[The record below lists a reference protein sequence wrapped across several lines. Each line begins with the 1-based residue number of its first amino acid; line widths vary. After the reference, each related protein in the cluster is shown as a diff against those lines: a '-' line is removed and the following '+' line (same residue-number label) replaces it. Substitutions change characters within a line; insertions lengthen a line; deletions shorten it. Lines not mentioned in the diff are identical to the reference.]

1 MTNNTSMCIFKSQL
15 IDKGTNKVTKEN
27 VVFDT
32 TSSRYDLAIKEVE
45 ERVKLGWSVKAS
57 FMLGG
62 GYLRVDYVRA
72 DPNRYKD
79 VGKTNESK
87 VDAEIVNTGSVVV
100 GATEADSESS
110 GYGGM
115 DSVGCE
121 ESVEVATQEVVA
133 TAAPIELAEVKEVD
147 VKETPVKPARKSIAA
162 TKKSEVKDA

>member
-1 MTNNTSMCIFKSQL
+1 MCIFKSQL

-79 VGKTNESK
+79 VGKTNNSK
-87 VDAEIVNTGSVVV
+87 VDAEPVLSGVGS
-100 GATEADSESS
+100 TEAVTE
-110 GYGGM
+110 
-115 DSVGCE
+115 
-121 ESVEVATQEVVA
+121 EVAVSAQEVVA
-133 TAAPIELAEVKEVD
+133 SVE
-147 VKETPVKPARKSIAA
+147 VKETPVKPTRKTTAA
-162 TKKSEVKDA
+162 KKA

>member
-1 MTNNTSMCIFKSQL
+1 MCIFKYQL

-32 TSSRYDLAIKEVE
+32 SASRYDLAIKEVE

-79 VGKTNESK
+79 VGKSSNTLDTNESK
-87 VDAEIVNTGSVVV
+87 DTDN
-100 GATEADSESS
+100 ESS
-110 GYGGM
+110 GYGGLG
-115 DSVGCE
+115 SVGCE
-121 ESVEVATQEVVA
+121 ETTEVAAPVETPQEVATESPV
-133 TAAPIELAEVKEVD
+133 AEVKEVA
-147 VKETPVKPARKSIAA
+147 KPTRKTTA
-162 TKKSEVKDA
+162 KKA

>member
-1 MTNNTSMCIFKSQL
+1 MCIFKSQL

-72 DPNRYKD
+72 DPNRCKD
-79 VGKTNESK
+79 VGKTNDSND
-87 VDAEIVNTGSVVV
+87 DAEPVLSGVGNTEVVTDEVTVETEEVVV
-100 GATEADSESS
+100 SS
-110 GYGGM
+110 
-115 DSVGCE
+115 
-121 ESVEVATQEVVA
+121 QEVV
-133 TAAPIELAEVKEVD
+133 EE
-147 VKETPVKPARKSIAA
+147 KPKTTRKTTSS
-162 TKKSEVKDA
+162 TKKSEVKDV

>member
-1 MTNNTSMCIFKSQL
+1 MCIFKFQL

-27 VVFDT
+27 VQENKHVQFDT

-79 VGKTNESK
+79 IGKTDDSND
-87 VDAEIVNTGSVVV
+87 DAEIVNTGSVVV
-100 GATEADSESS
+100 GATEAKENTS
-110 GYGGM
+110 
-115 DSVGCE
+115 
-121 ESVEVATQEVVA
+121 TQVTTKTTRKT
-133 TAAPIELAEVKEVD
+133 TA
-147 VKETPVKPARKSIAA
+147 
-162 TKKSEVKDA
+162 KKSEVKDA

>member
-1 MTNNTSMCIFKSQL
+1 MCIFKSQL

-27 VVFDT
+27 VQENKHVQFDT

-62 GYLRVDYVRA
+62 GYLRVDYIRA

-79 VGKTNESK
+79 VGKTNDSND
-87 VDAEIVNTGSVVV
+87 DAEPVLSGV
-100 GATEADSESS
+100 G
-110 GYGGM
+110 
-115 DSVGCE
+115 SVGCE
-121 ESVEVATQEVVA
+121 ESVEVATVKGDGLTDDTDAIQVEVVEQKPKQ
-133 TAAPIELAEVKEVD
+133 TRKT
-147 VKETPVKPARKSIAA
+147 TPT

>member
-1 MTNNTSMCIFKSQL
+1 MCIFKSQL

-32 TSSRYDLAIKEVE
+32 TSSRFDLAIKEVE

-87 VDAEIVNTGSVVV
+87 VDAEPSLSGVGS
-100 GATEADSESS
+100 T
-110 GYGGM
+110 
-115 DSVGCE
+115 
-121 ESVEVATQEVVA
+121 EVATEEVVESVA
-133 TAAPIELAEVKEVD
+133 QVKD
-147 VKETPVKPARKSIAA
+147 VAKPKPTRKTTT
-162 TKKSEVKDA
+162 TKKAEDQPDE

>member
-1 MTNNTSMCIFKSQL
+1 MCIFKSQL

-27 VVFDT
+27 VQENKHVQFDT

-79 VGKTNESK
+79 VGETNNSVES
-87 VDAEIVNTGSVVV
+87 
-100 GATEADSESS
+100 DSESS

-115 DSVGCE
+115 GSVGCE
-121 ESVEVATQEVVA
+121 ETPQEAVEAPVAH
-133 TAAPIELAEVKEVD
+133 VKEAE
-147 VKETPVKPARKSIAA
+147 VKETPVKPTRKTTA

>member
-1 MTNNTSMCIFKSQL
+1 MCIFKSQL
-15 IDKGTNKVTKEN
+15 IDKGTNKVANEN

-87 VDAEIVNTGSVVV
+87 LDAEPSLSGVGSTDVVTEEVTVETVEVVV
-100 GATEADSESS
+100 SS
-110 GYGGM
+110 
-115 DSVGCE
+115 
-121 ESVEVATQEVVA
+121 QEVV
-133 TAAPIELAEVKEVD
+133 EE
-147 VKETPVKPARKSIAA
+147 KPKTTRKTTSS
-162 TKKSEVKDA
+162 TKKYEVKDA

>member
-1 MTNNTSMCIFKSQL
+1 MCIFKSQL

-27 VVFDT
+27 VQESKHVQFDT

-79 VGKTNESK
+79 VGKTNDSVES
-87 VDAEIVNTGSVVV
+87 
-100 GATEADSESS
+100 DSESS
-110 GYGGM
+110 GYGGLG
-115 DSVGCE
+115 SVGCE
-121 ESVEVATQEVVA
+121 EAVEAPVAQ
-133 TAAPIELAEVKEVD
+133 VKEGD
-147 VKETPVKPARKSIAA
+147 VKETPVKPTRKTTP

>member
-1 MTNNTSMCIFKSQL
+1 MCIFKSQL
-15 IDKGTNKVTKEN
+15 IDKGTNKVTKES

-72 DPNRYKD
+72 DPNRHKD
-79 VGKTNESK
+79 VGKTNDSK

-100 GATEADSESS
+100 GATEDKENTS
-110 GYGGM
+110 
-115 DSVGCE
+115 
-121 ESVEVATQEVVA
+121 TQVTTKTTRKT
-133 TAAPIELAEVKEVD
+133 TA
-147 VKETPVKPARKSIAA
+147 
-162 TKKSEVKDA
+162 KKSEVKDDE

>member
-1 MTNNTSMCIFKSQL
+1 MCIFKSQL

-79 VGKTNESK
+79 VGKTDESR
-87 VDAEIVNTGSVVV
+87 VDAEPVLSDV
-100 GATEADSESS
+100 G
-110 GYGGM
+110 
-115 DSVGCE
+115 SVGCE
-121 ESVEVATQEVVA
+121 ETVETVAPVESAQEVV
-133 TAAPIELAEVKEVD
+133 EQ
-147 VKETPVKPARKSIAA
+147 KPKPTRKTTA
-162 TKKSEVKDA
+162 TKKA

>member
-1 MTNNTSMCIFKSQL
+1 MTNTASMCIFKSQL

-57 FMLGG
+57 FMLGA

-79 VGKTNESK
+79 VGKTNDS
-87 VDAEIVNTGSVVV
+87 VDTDIK
-100 GATEADSESS
+100 SS
-110 GYGGM
+110 GYGGLG
-115 DSVGCE
+115 SVGCE
-121 ESVEVATQEVVA
+121 EASQETVEEVTLATQVETV
-133 TAAPIELAEVKEVD
+133 TD
-147 VKETPVKPARKSIAA
+147 VKDVAKPTRKTTA
-162 TKKSEVKDA
+162 TKKA

>member
-1 MTNNTSMCIFKSQL
+1 M
-15 IDKGTNKVTKEN
+15 TKEN

-79 VGKTNESK
+79 VGKTNNSVES
-87 VDAEIVNTGSVVV
+87 DTQ
-100 GATEADSESS
+100 SS
-110 GYGGM
+110 GYGGLG
-115 DSVGCE
+115 SVGCE
-121 ESVEVATQEVVA
+121 ETPQETVEETTEVAQEVAVE
-133 TAAPIELAEVKEVD
+133 TH
-147 VKETPVKPARKSIAA
+147 VKETPVKPARKTTA
-162 TKKSEVKDA
+162 TKKA

>member
-1 MTNNTSMCIFKSQL
+1 MCIFKSQL

-32 TSSRYDLAIKEVE
+32 SASRFDLAIKEVE

-79 VGKTNESK
+79 VGKTNDSVES
-87 VDAEIVNTGSVVV
+87 DTQ
-100 GATEADSESS
+100 SS
-110 GYGGM
+110 GYGGLG
-115 DSVGCE
+115 SVGCE
-121 ESVEVATQEVVA
+121 ETVEVATKDAVETVAPVEAQEVV
-133 TAAPIELAEVKEVD
+133 EQKS
-147 VKETPVKPARKSIAA
+147 KPTRKTTT
-162 TKKSEVKDA
+162 TKKA

>member
-1 MTNNTSMCIFKSQL
+1 MCIFKSQL

-32 TSSRYDLAIKEVE
+32 TSSRFDLAIKEVE

-79 VGKTNESK
+79 VGKSN
-87 VDAEIVNTGSVVV
+87 DSV
-100 GATEADSESS
+100 GADSESS
-110 GYGGM
+110 GYGGLG
-115 DSVGCE
+115 SVGCE
-121 ESVEVATQEVVA
+121 EDVEAPVAQ
-133 TAAPIELAEVKEVD
+133 VKEVA
-147 VKETPVKPARKSIAA
+147 KPARKTTT
-162 TKKSEVKDA
+162 TKKA

>member
-79 VGKTNESK
+79 VGKTN
-87 VDAEIVNTGSVVV
+87 DSV
-100 GATEADSESS
+100 EADSESS
-110 GYGGM
+110 GYGGLG
-115 DSVGCE
+115 SVGCE
-121 ESVEVATQEVVA
+121 EKVEA
-133 TAAPIELAEVKEVD
+133 AEVQVKEAD
-147 VKETPVKPARKSIAA
+147 VKETPVKPTRKTTA
-162 TKKSEVKDA
+162 KKVEDKSDE

>member
-1 MTNNTSMCIFKSQL
+1 MTSTASMCIFKSQL

-32 TSSRYDLAIKEVE
+32 SASRYDLAIKEVE

-62 GYLRVDYVRA
+62 GYIRVDYVRA

-87 VDAEIVNTGSVVV
+87 DDAEPTLSGVGS
-100 GATEADSESS
+100 TDIAD
-110 GYGGM
+110 
-115 DSVGCE
+115 
-121 ESVEVATQEVVA
+121 EVVS
-133 TAAPIELAEVKEVD
+133 TD
-147 VKETPVKPARKSIAA
+147 VKETTAKTTRKTTVKKA
-162 TKKSEVKDA
+162 

>member
-1 MTNNTSMCIFKSQL
+1 MCIFKSQL
-15 IDKGTNKVTKEN
+15 VDKGTNKVTKEN

-79 VGKTNESK
+79 VGKTN
-87 VDAEIVNTGSVVV
+87 NSV
-100 GATEADSESS
+100 GADSESS

-115 DSVGCE
+115 GSVGCE
-121 ESVEVATQEVVA
+121 ETPQE
-133 TAAPIELAEVKEVD
+133 TAEVSTESQVETVDQVKEAD
-147 VKETPVKPARKSIAA
+147 VKETPVKTARKTTTTA
-162 TKKSEVKDA
+162 KKA

>member
-1 MTNNTSMCIFKSQL
+1 MCIFKSQL

-72 DPNRYKD
+72 DHNRYKD
-79 VGKTNESK
+79 VGKTTNSVES
-87 VDAEIVNTGSVVV
+87 DN
-100 GATEADSESS
+100 ESS
-110 GYGGM
+110 GYGCLG
-115 DSVGCE
+115 SVGCE
-121 ESVEVATQEVVA
+121 ETVEESVPVESVE
-133 TAAPIELAEVKEVD
+133 
-147 VKETPVKPARKSIAA
+147 VKETPVKETPIKPTRKTA
-162 TKKSEVKDA
+162 TTTAKKA

>member
-1 MTNNTSMCIFKSQL
+1 MCIFKSQL

-57 FMLGG
+57 FLLGG

-72 DPNRYKD
+72 DPNRYND
-79 VGKTNESK
+79 VGKTNDSVES
-87 VDAEIVNTGSVVV
+87 DN
-100 GATEADSESS
+100 ESS
-110 GYGGM
+110 GYGGLG
-115 DSVGCE
+115 SVGCE
-121 ESVEVATQEVVA
+121 ETVEVATQEVVA
-133 TAAPIELAEVKEVD
+133 TAAPIESAEVKEVD
-147 VKETPVKPARKSIAA
+147 VKETPVKPARKTTT

>member
-1 MTNNTSMCIFKSQL
+1 MCIFKSQL
-15 IDKGTNKVTKEN
+15 IDKGINKVTKEN

-79 VGKTNESK
+79 VGKTNDSVES
-87 VDAEIVNTGSVVV
+87 
-100 GATEADSESS
+100 DSESS
-110 GYGGM
+110 GYGGLG
-115 DSVGCE
+115 SVGCE
-121 ESVEVATQEVVA
+121 EAVEAPVAQVEEGDVNETH
-133 TAAPIELAEVKEVD
+133 
-147 VKETPVKPARKSIAA
+147 VKETPVKPTRKTTAA
-162 TKKSEVKDA
+162 KKA

>member
-1 MTNNTSMCIFKSQL
+1 MCIFKSQL
-15 IDKGTNKVTKEN
+15 IDKGKNKVTKEN

-57 FMLGG
+57 FMLGA

-79 VGKTNESK
+79 VGKTN
-87 VDAEIVNTGSVVV
+87 
-100 GATEADSESS
+100 
-110 GYGGM
+110 

-121 ESVEVATQEVVA
+121 EASQETVEEVTLATQVETV
-133 TAAPIELAEVKEVD
+133 TEVKEVA
-147 VKETPVKPARKSIAA
+147 KPTRKTTA
-162 TKKSEVKDA
+162 TKKA

>member
-1 MTNNTSMCIFKSQL
+1 MCIFKSQL

-79 VGKTNESK
+79 VGKSNESK
-87 VDAEIVNTGSVVV
+87 TDAEIVNTGSVVV
-100 GATEADSESS
+100 GT
-110 GYGGM
+110 
-115 DSVGCE
+115 
-121 ESVEVATQEVVA
+121 T
-133 TAAPIELAEVKEVD
+133 EVKEVA
-147 VKETPVKPARKSIAA
+147 KPTRKTTT
-162 TKKSEVKDA
+162 TKKVEDKPDE

>member
-1 MTNNTSMCIFKSQL
+1 MTSTTSMCIFKSQL

-32 TSSRYDLAIKEVE
+32 SASRFDLAIKEVE

-72 DPNRYKD
+72 DHNRYKD

-87 VDAEIVNTGSVVV
+87 PDAEHALSGIGSTEV
-100 GATEADSESS
+100 EADTS
-110 GYGGM
+110 
-115 DSVGCE
+115 
-121 ESVEVATQEVVA
+121 EVAQEVVA
-133 TAAPIELAEVKEVD
+133 TEVKETHTNG
-147 VKETPVKPARKSIAA
+147 TPVKEVVKPTRKTTTTA
-162 TKKSEVKDA
+162 KKA

>member
-1 MTNNTSMCIFKSQL
+1 MCIFKSQL

-79 VGKTNESK
+79 VGKSSNTLDTNDSVES
-87 VDAEIVNTGSVVV
+87 
-100 GATEADSESS
+100 DSESS

-115 DSVGCE
+115 GSVGCE
-121 ESVEVATQEVVA
+121 ETPQETVEASVAQ
-133 TAAPIELAEVKEVD
+133 VKEAE
-147 VKETPVKPARKSIAA
+147 VKETPVKETSVKPTRKTTA
-162 TKKSEVKDA
+162 TKKAQ